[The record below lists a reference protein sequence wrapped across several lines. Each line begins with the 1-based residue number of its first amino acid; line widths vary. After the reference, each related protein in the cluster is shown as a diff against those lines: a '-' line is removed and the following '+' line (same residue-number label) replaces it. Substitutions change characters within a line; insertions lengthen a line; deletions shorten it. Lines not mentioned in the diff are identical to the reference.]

1 MNIHHPSRNKK
12 TLTPK
17 SIHLLSTKIRPFLRP
32 NLSPQ
37 QKKTGQPE
45 ILVPWQNA
53 CWPFQ
58 LPPNVWLRHP
68 PRTPQKGQGVTSHLG
83 REKLWQK
90 TWDFHWVVLWNQIK
104 INENHKK
111 QSKTPT
117 ENQDGTQRKNS
128 PRNGLKSG
136 AKSSSNQT
144 FMTWGLKYVNFR
156 GCTLENYTC
165 RQGYRPTNPCFI

>member
-17 SIHLLSTKIRPFLRP
+17 SIHLLSTKIRPPSDRIF
-32 NLSPQ
+32 
-37 QKKTGQPE
+37 
-45 ILVPWQNA
+45 
-53 CWPFQ
+53 
-58 LPPNVWLRHP
+58 PPNKKKRGSLKSLCHG
-68 PRTPQKGQGVTSHLG
+68 RTHVGHSNSRQTFGFGIRLG
-83 REKLWQK
+83 RLRKVKGLPVILDVK
-90 TWDFHWVVLWNQIK
+90 NSRRKAWDFYWVVFRNQIK

-136 AKSSSNQT
+136 A
-144 FMTWGLKYVNFR
+144 FHHL
-156 GCTLENYTC
+156 
-165 RQGYRPTNPCFI
+165 PTKPS